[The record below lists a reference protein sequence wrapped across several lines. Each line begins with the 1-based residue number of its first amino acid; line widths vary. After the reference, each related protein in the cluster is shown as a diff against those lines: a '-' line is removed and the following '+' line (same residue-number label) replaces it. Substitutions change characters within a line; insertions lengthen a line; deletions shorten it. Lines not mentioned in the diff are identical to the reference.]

1 MRIFR
6 RCWSIFRVHK
16 SMATPSDPVAGP
28 AAAPRTAFRCA
39 ELLAALAESSPR
51 VRRLLDANS
60 TTTPLGRAFG
70 PPKLTC
76 LDCLGPEGRALGITA
91 AARAV
96 LYDGHP
102 PTVIVCAD
110 QLQSETEVRA
120 CDLPAFPM

>member
-1 MRIFR
+1 
-6 RCWSIFRVHK
+6 
-16 SMATPSDPVAGP
+16 MATPSDPVAGP
-28 AAAPRTAFRCA
+28 AAAPRTASRCA
-39 ELLAALAESSPR
+39 ELLAALAEASPR
-51 VRRLLDANS
+51 VRRLLGATS

-110 QLQSETEVRA
+110 QLQSETEVRG
-120 CDLPAFPM
+120 

>member
-1 MRIFR
+1 
-6 RCWSIFRVHK
+6 
-16 SMATPSDPVAGP
+16 MATPSDPVAGP

-120 CDLPAFPM
+120 CDLPAFPIWPP